1 MFMERMALEA
11 TLRRE
16 KLTSEAR
23 RYEEIRAYRRPP
35 RWQAWLFARLGA
47 WLVARGT
54 ALQRRY
60 QLAEAKL
67 ALPEYSR
74 HDGMEQTL

>member
-1 MFMERMALEA
+1 MFNERMALEA

-23 RYEEIRAYRRPP
+23 TYQGLMPYRRPP

-54 ALQRRY
+54 ALQLRYRR
-60 QLAEAKL
+60 AESRL

>member
-23 RYEEIRAYRRPP
+23 TYQGLRPYRHPP
-35 RWQAWLFARLGA
+35 RWQVWLYTRLGE

-54 ALQRRY
+54 ALQGRYRRAESR
-60 QLAEAKL
+60 LAFAH
-67 ALPEYSR
+67 YSR
-74 HDGMEQTL
+74 HDRMEQTL

>member
-16 KLTSEAR
+16 KLTSEKR
-23 RYEEIRAYRRPP
+23 RYEGIRAYRRVP
-35 RWQAWLFARLGA
+35 RWQAWLFSRLGA

-54 ALQRRY
+54 ALQLRYRR
-60 QLAEAKL
+60 AESRL

>member
-1 MFMERMALEA
+1 MFMERMALEE

-16 KLTSEAR
+16 RLMTEAR
-23 RYEEIRAYRRPP
+23 RYQGLRPYRHPP
-35 RWQAWLFARLGA
+35 RWQVWLCTRLGE

-60 QLAEAKL
+60 RRAEATM

-74 HDGMEQTL
+74 QNGMEQTS

>member
-23 RYEEIRAYRRPP
+23 SYQGLRPYRRPP
-35 RWQAWLFARLGA
+35 RWQVWLCTRLGE

-54 ALQRRY
+54 ALQGRYRR
-60 QLAEAKL
+60 AEAKL
-67 ALPEYSR
+67 VMPAYTR
-74 HDGMEQTL
+74 HDGMEQTS